1 MNEFDEINTDSKK
14 NKNNSEIL
22 YNESNLLLDIS
33 NYSNQ
38 SIENSMILES
48 KMGYDLYEPL
58 ELSSEEE
65 EEIKEEI
72 IIYKTND
79 YKKIME
85 NLTKDINKFKKNI
98 ETYNDYPFFRSQNTI
113 KFIPKLSKESEILN
127 KNQLR
132 ELHANLPYYHQY
144 KNLVLLYSISIDGTL
159 FKTFYEKSK
168 EYQNTILIVKDDTD
182 NIFGAYISD
191 YFQCLFNEFYGTAE
205 TFLFT
210 FFKSNRIHIFNATRE
225 NEYYIY
231 SDDKKLAFG
240 CSDNNFSLMFDND
253 FWNGFTGKTKTYNNL
268 PLSEKENFIVVKL
281 VLWSFQF

>member
-22 YNESNLLLDIS
+22 YNESNSLLDIS
-33 NYSNQ
+33 NYSNK

-98 ETYNDYPFFRSQNTI
+98 ETYNDYPFFFIQNTI
-113 KFIPKLSKESEILN
+113 KFIPKLSKESENSVI
-127 KNQLR
+127 
-132 ELHANLPYYHQY
+132 
-144 KNLVLLYSISIDGTL
+144 
-159 FKTFYEKSK
+159 
-168 EYQNTILIVKDDTD
+168 
-182 NIFGAYISD
+182 
-191 YFQCLFNEFYGTAE
+191 
-205 TFLFT
+205 
-210 FFKSNRIHIFNATRE
+210 
-225 NEYYIY
+225 
-231 SDDKKLAFG
+231 
-240 CSDNNFSLMFDND
+240 
-253 FWNGFTGKTKTYNNL
+253 
-268 PLSEKENFIVVKL
+268 
-281 VLWSFQF
+281 

>member
-22 YNESNLLLDIS
+22 YNESNSLLDIS

-98 ETYNDYPFFRSQNTI
+98 ETYNDYPFF
-113 KFIPKLSKESEILN
+113 L
-127 KNQLR
+127 
-132 ELHANLPYYHQY
+132 
-144 KNLVLLYSISIDGTL
+144 
-159 FKTFYEKSK
+159 
-168 EYQNTILIVKDDTD
+168 
-182 NIFGAYISD
+182 
-191 YFQCLFNEFYGTAE
+191 
-205 TFLFT
+205 
-210 FFKSNRIHIFNATRE
+210 
-225 NEYYIY
+225 
-231 SDDKKLAFG
+231 
-240 CSDNNFSLMFDND
+240 
-253 FWNGFTGKTKTYNNL
+253 
-268 PLSEKENFIVVKL
+268 
-281 VLWSFQF
+281 